1 MVDWLLFLTRETTFV
16 TSSLT
21 SGTQPPYENTFSLK
35 GKGSKFFPMNVD
47 PFVEGNKNNLGRVV
61 TLESVSIPK
70 GSKFLP
76 FRVDPFAE
84 RRKNNFKQVVSLRV
98 SILIK

>member
-16 TSSLT
+16 SSSLT
-21 SGTQPPYENTFSLK
+21 SSTQPSCENRSSLK
-35 GKGSKFFPMNVD
+35 GKGSKFFPMS
-47 PFVEGNKNNLGRVV
+47 LGRVV

-76 FRVDPFAE
+76 FRVDPLQKGGKTILNKLSPLVYPF
-84 RRKNNFKQVVSLRV
+84 SLND
-98 SILIK
+98 